1 LICFLGSA
9 ILLVMSEIVFLNGDF
24 VASDVARIDP
34 GDRGLLLGDGLFET
48 MRCFQGRAF
57 ALDAHWERLSH
68 GAGVLQISLP
78 LNCQE
83 LGQHIAQLL
92 SLNQL
97 DQGDAGVRFTLT
109 RGVGQRGISL
119 PSNVKPTILMTCFS
133 ISEKPL
139 RAVSLMISDV
149 VINEHS
155 PLAACKTLGY
165 AENII
170 ARQQAQSQGYDD
182 ALLCNT
188 KGQIVS
194 ASSANVFLV
203 IDQQLHTPALS
214 CGALPGIM
222 RQQILRI
229 AKQQD
234 IPIHERVILPE
245 DLQKAE
251 EAFITNSLLPL
262 LPISRIDQ
270 HSLKA
275 PTPGTTTALFQ
286 HRLAKRARHPFL

>member
-1 LICFLGSA
+1 LLA
-9 ILLVMSEIVFLNGDF
+9 ITNNQKNTMSKILFLNGDF
-24 VASDVARIDP
+24 LTSDVARIDP

-57 ALDAHWERLSH
+57 ALDAHWGRLSH
-68 GAGVLQISLP
+68 GADVLKIPLP

-83 LGQHIAQLL
+83 LDQYISQLL

-97 DQGDAGVRFTLT
+97 DQCDAGVRFTIT
-109 RGVGQRGISL
+109 RGVGQRGL
-119 PSNVKPTILMTCFS
+119 PTPSNVKPTILMTCFS

-139 RAVSLMISDV
+139 SAVSLMISDV

-170 ARQQAQSQGYDD
+170 ARQRALAKGYDD

-203 IDQQLHTPALS
+203 VDQQLHTPALS
-214 CGALPGIM
+214 CGALPGII
-222 RQQILRI
+222 RQQILWI
-229 AKQQD
+229 AKQHD
-234 IPIHERVILPE
+234 IPVHERVILPE
-245 DLQKAE
+245 DLQKTE

-262 LPISRIDQ
+262 LPISRLDQ

-275 PTPGTTTALFQ
+275 PIPGATTALFL
-286 HRLAKRARHPFL
+286 RGLAKIISRY

>member
-1 LICFLGSA
+1 
-9 ILLVMSEIVFLNGDF
+9 MSEILFLNGDF
-24 VASDVARIDP
+24 IASDAARIDP

-57 ALDAHWERLSH
+57 DLDAHWERLSR

-83 LGQHIAQLL
+83 LGQHISQLL
-92 SLNQL
+92 SVNQL
-97 DQGDAGVRFTLT
+97 DQCDAGVRLTIT
-109 RGVGQRGISL
+109 RGVGQRGLSL

-133 ISEKPL
+133 LSEKSL
-139 RAVSLMISDV
+139 SAVSLRISDV

-214 CGALPGIM
+214 CGALPGII

-229 AKQQD
+229 AKQQH
-234 IPIHERVILPE
+234 IPVHERVILPE
-245 DLQKAE
+245 DLPKTE
-251 EAFITNSLLPL
+251 EAFITNTLLPL
-262 LPISRIDQ
+262 LPIIRLDQ
-270 HSLKA
+270 HRLKA
-275 PTPGTTTALFQ
+275 PIPGATTALFL
-286 HRLAKRARHPFL
+286 RELATRALITP